1 MPPDLCKCSPN
12 DPRVKTAVQQAERVQ
27 QRSNMRV
34 PNYTTLFEI
43 WWFGTWFKDFKGNP
57 WKQTG
62 WGEDPRSP
70 KVSCHFSLNSQE
82 GWTYCKYRHKP
93 VKAKWWRNVHPIIF
107 LAFYFKCFVVLCL
120 DTSCGW
126 KGSACLRSQKYT
138 LGGASITPAVV
149 SPSLTAA
156 MPVQYNLGLLF
167 GLQIQ

>member
-82 GWTYCKYRHKP
+82 GWTYCKYRHKK
-93 VKAKWWRNVHPIIF
+93 VKAKWRRNVHPLNFSSILLQMLCRPLLGHLMWLEGFCRLEITEIYI
-107 LAFYFKCFVVLCL
+107 ARCFNYSRGCL
-120 DTSCGW
+120 PQCDCCNA
-126 KGSACLRSQKYT
+126 GS
-138 LGGASITPAVV
+138 V
-149 SPSLTAA
+149 
-156 MPVQYNLGLLF
+156 
-167 GLQIQ
+167 